1 MSSGT
6 VSFTLVENLHDNA
19 DSFHREGINN
29 TAGMVCKE
37 KGGMLSFYHP
47 NYVKILYCI
56 ARRQSLSTPYL
67 YCSNS

>member
-29 TAGMVCKE
+29 
-37 KGGMLSFYHP
+37 
-47 NYVKILYCI
+47 I
-56 ARRQSLSTPYL
+56 AELFARSEVA
-67 YCSNS
+67 C